1 MVSLSA
7 TQPFVS
13 AQDKPFSFVLFGASG
28 HLAKLKLYPSLYV
41 LALKK
46 RLPEK
51 YSIVGYARSPMT
63 DAQFRSLVE
72 ASVHAQMPE
81 VNKAVLAEFLNHFH
95 YVSGQYD
102 KADDYRTLAATL
114 ASLEKSMG
122 PAVRL
127 SYLSVPPTVFADV
140 LKNIG
145 AGGVRPSTSS
155 GQVSQPFR
163 CIVEKPV
170 GHDLKSFE
178 AIIAELQRCFK
189 NDEVLLLD
197 HYLGKEAVRN
207 IYYLRFANPILE
219 RLFKNSLIHHVEVT
233 ASEPMGLEGRAG
245 YYDHTGALRDMF
257 QSHLLMI
264 ASLLTMHI
272 KDTDD
277 GLAES
282 RLNALRQFYLPP
294 ASDMGDLV
302 LQGQYTAGNVRGESV
317 PGYRE
322 EDGVAPQSRTN
333 TFACAKFLSRESR
346 WQGVPFYLRSGK
358 RLGKK
363 ETRITIRF
371 QEPRRVG
378 EGSSPN
384 RLDII
389 LQGEAGMRMHLQT
402 KLGGLEP
409 KFRPLLLE
417 DPLVCVGDCLPEHGL
432 LLLEAIAGIRN
443 WFLSF
448 EEVRASWR
456 LIDPLQAHLDQSSTP
471 LYAYPAGSNGPEE
484 AGAWIARDG
493 IEWF

>member
-1 MVSLSA
+1 MASLAA
-7 TQPFVS
+7 TGPFT
-13 AQDKPFSFVLFGASG
+13 FVLFGASG

-46 RLPEK
+46 RLPDK
-51 YSIVGYARSPMT
+51 YAIVGYARSSMT

-81 VNKAVLAEFLNHFH
+81 VNKTVLAEFLSHFH

-102 KADDYRTLAATL
+102 KADDYRTLATKL
-114 ASLEKSMG
+114 TSLEKSMG

-140 LKNIG
+140 LRNIG
-145 AGGVRPSTSS
+145 EGGVRQE
-155 GQVSQPFR
+155 GKPFR

-178 AIIAELQRCFK
+178 TIIAELQCCFR

-197 HYLGKEAVRN
+197 HYLGKDAVRN

-245 YYDHTGALRDMF
+245 YYEHTGALRDMF

-282 RLNALRQFYLPP
+282 RLNALKQFYLPP
-294 ASDMGDLV
+294 ASDLGDLV

-322 EDGVAPQSRTN
+322 EEGVAPESRTN

-378 EGSSPN
+378 EGSGPN

-432 LLLEAIAGIRN
+432 LLLEAIAGIHH

-448 EEVRASWR
+448 DEVRASWR
-456 LIDPLQAHLDQSSTP
+456 LIDPLQAHLDVPSTP
-471 LYAYPAGSNGPEE
+471 LYPYPAGSSGPEE